1 MTGSIGAPGLPCT
14 ACGILNPPGMR
25 FCGQCGGSLGQVCAA
40 CASVNPPGFRFCGQ
54 CSNPLET
61 LSSPAPAIAPPQV
74 VEQAERRQITVMF
87 CDLVDS
93 AEISDQLD
101 PEELR
106 SLLLSYQGAAAAAVE
121 RHQGTIAQYLG
132 DGLLIYFGY
141 PSAQEDDAQRAV
153 KAGLDILDS
162 LRRLNDQYRSRQI
175 VVQARIGIHT
185 GLGVAGDVGG
195 GNSKREQLVVGKTP
209 NVAARLQNLADKNT
223 ILISGS
229 TWKLVAAYIECESLG
244 LIRLKGLGDQVEAYK
259 VLRTK
264 NVQGRFHASL
274 HHGLVP
280 LCGRQKEL
288 QLLTDLFSLSL
299 SGQGQTLLVRAD
311 PGIGKSRFV
320 HEFQSQLQG
329 RAQLISA
336 ACTAYGESSSLLPI
350 VDSLRRYL
358 SIEQGDSDDNTRHR
372 IEQFL
377 SRVGESTSENIS
389 LLCGLLSIP
398 SGQPPLALPPP
409 RQRELTIRLLVRLLV
424 QAADKRPI
432 VLLVEDLH
440 WVDPSTLDFL
450 TELID
455 AGCQTRLLLLLTT
468 RPQFNPSW
476 NFRPYLTTLDLKR
489 LETEEIERVASA
501 VAGKPIPAMVMQQ
514 LVDRSD
520 GVPLY
525 VEELTRA
532 TLESG
537 VLREMPGEWKLVT
550 ALDANTIPSSLRDSL
565 MGRLDRLGPAKDV
578 AQIASVIGR
587 SFTYKL
593 MAAISRQPTLL
604 RRQLD
609 QLQDADIIQI
619 EEVDAFAEVFRFKHA
634 LIQDTAYESMLR
646 SRRREIHESLA
657 RTLEADFPEIV
668 QTRPG
673 LLALHYLEAGFVE
686 TSVGYRLK
694 AGHGLMQ
701 DGAFSEAI
709 AELNQGI
716 DGLQALPPSAPNH
729 SQEAALRAALGGCL
743 IATRGYCAPEV
754 EENVLRS
761 RELCTLLQ
769 NPTSQLIQTLYGL
782 WVVNLASSRVEPTI
796 EYARELVAFSSADQ
810 DPFLK
815 VTIHFANGTTLLYLG
830 KFAEARRE
838 FEAVLHVYEPS
849 MHARLVATHG
859 DDHGLFASIYLQW
872 LEVLTGNVDRALKLL
887 HRNLEMAEI
896 LDNSLSKALALT
908 FAMIAHHDF
917 RQPLKAQAFAQR
929 SSTLCEEQGFA
940 FWGSLAQI
948 GLGWAQSTHT
958 ADHTSLSMITKGL
971 GFFDLIQQKLPLA
984 YWKSYLAE
992 AHLQAGSLADG
1003 LQVVDEALALSSANL
1018 DRMYHPELLRL
1029 KGDLLQLQN
1038 SESDACLAL
1047 YREALSTARD
1057 SGALLLE
1064 LRAVVSL
1071 VKRLERSS
1079 SEAREQLAATLAK
1092 MPQGLDLDDY
1102 REAVALQAEIG

>member
-1 MTGSIGAPGLPCT
+1 MTGGIGGPGLPCT
-14 ACGILNPPGMR
+14 ACGMVNPPGMR

-54 CSNPLET
+54 CSNPLEAP
-61 LSSPAPAIAPPQV
+61 SSLAPAIAAPQS
-74 VEQAERRQITVMF
+74 VEQAERRQITVLF
-87 CDLVDS
+87 CDLADS
-93 AEISDQLD
+93 TAISDQLD

-106 SLLLSYQGAAAAAVE
+106 SLLLSYQEAASAAVE

-141 PSAQEDDAQRAV
+141 PRAQEDDAQRAV
-153 KAGLDILDS
+153 KASLDILEA
-162 LRRLNDQYRSRQI
+162 LRCLSDQYRSRQI
-175 VVQARIGIHT
+175 VIQARIGIHT
-185 GLGVAGDVGG
+185 GVGVAGDVGG
-195 GNSKREQLVVGKTP
+195 GNAKREQLMVGKTP
-209 NVAARLQNLADKNT
+209 NVAARLQALADKDS
-223 ILISGS
+223 ILISGT
-229 TWKLVAAYIECESLG
+229 TWKLVAAYFECESLG
-244 LIRLKGLGDQVEAYK
+244 LLQLKGLGDQVQAYK
-259 VLRTK
+259 VLCAK

-280 LCGRQKEL
+280 LCGRQEEL
-288 QLLTDLFSLSL
+288 QLLNDLFSLSL
-299 SGQGQTLLVRAD
+299 SGQGQTLLLRAD

-320 HEFQSQLQG
+320 HEFQNQLQG
-329 RAQLISA
+329 RAQLIRA
-336 ACTAYGESSSLLPI
+336 VCTAYGESSSLLPVI
-350 VDSLRRYL
+350 DALRRYL

-377 SRVGESTSENIS
+377 SRVGESTLENIS
-389 LLCGLLSIP
+389 LFCGLLSIP

-409 RQRELTIRLLVRLLV
+409 KQRELTIQLLVRLLV

-432 VLLVEDLH
+432 VLLIEDLH

-455 AGCQTRLLLLLTT
+455 PASGTRLLLLLTT
-468 RPQFNPSW
+468 RPQFVPPW
-476 NFRPYLTTLDLKR
+476 NYRPYITTLDLKR
-489 LETEEIERVASA
+489 LATEEIERVALSI
-501 VAGKPIPAMVMQQ
+501 AGKPLPPLVMQQ

-520 GVPLY
+520 GVPLF

-537 VLREMPGEWKLVT
+537 VLREMPEEWELAT

-578 AQIASVIGR
+578 AQIASAIGR
-587 SFTYKL
+587 SFSYKL
-593 MAAISRQPTLL
+593 IAAISRQPTLL

-619 EEVDAFAEVFRFKHA
+619 EEVDAVAEVYRFKHA

-686 TSVGYRLK
+686 SSVGYRLK
-694 AGHGLMQ
+694 AGLGLMQ

-743 IATRGYCAPEV
+743 IATRGYCAPDV
-754 EENVLRS
+754 EANVLRS

-769 NPTSQLIQTLYGL
+769 NPPSQLIQTLYGL

-796 EYARELVAFSSADQ
+796 EYARQLVAFSSRDQ
-810 DPFLK
+810 DPFLM
-815 VTIHFANGTTLLYLG
+815 VTIHFASGTTLLYLG
-830 KFAEARRE
+830 RFEEARRE
-838 FEAVLHVYEPS
+838 FEIVLHVYEPS
-849 MHARLVATHG
+849 MHARLVAAYG

-887 HRNLEMAEI
+887 NRNLEIADN

-908 FAMIAHHDF
+908 FAMIAHHDL
-917 RQPLKAQAFAQR
+917 RQPLKAQAYAQR

-948 GLGWAQSTHT
+948 GLGWAQSTLT
-958 ADHTSLSMITKGL
+958 ADDESLGRIAKGL
-971 GFFDLIQQKLPLA
+971 GFFALIQQKLPLA
-984 YWKSYLAE
+984 YWKSYLVE
-992 AHLQAGSLADG
+992 AHLQAGNLADG
-1003 LQVVDEALALSSANL
+1003 LLVAEEALALSSANL

-1029 KGDLLQLQN
+1029 KGDLLQLYAP
-1038 SESDACLAL
+1038 ESDACLEL

-1057 SGALLLE
+1057 TGALLLE

-1071 VKRLERSS
+1071 VKRLEPSS
-1079 SEAREQLAATLAK
+1079 NEAREQLEETLAK
-1092 MPQGLDLDDY
+1092 IESTLEIEDY
-1102 REAVALQAEIG
+1102 REAVVLQAGFG